1 MAKKNSNQVSPSG
14 TIPNN
19 PNPGSGKGIPFSLT
33 TGYNVD
39 SFWTNEWGDSVMG
52 MENPEVESPQ
62 QESISFN
69 PVYYPDRYS
78 DTMEKEV
85 DRDGRQCGG
94 EDVSIDKTKNPEF
107 HATGIV
113 LDGNMSDFR
122 KVRKHKGPLNLIT
135 PLTDNEGG
143 MEVIVTKGEVGE
155 IVGWDGLYKQW
166 QFSYTLDMVATG
178 SDTDESEENQ
188 IVNEVLEEYREQSS

>member
-1 MAKKNSNQVSPSG
+1 MTNDPNNIVPSG
-14 TIPNN
+14 NIPNN
-19 PNPGSGKGIPFSLT
+19 PTPADGKGIPFSLVIENDD
-33 TGYNVD
+33 GDNVE
-39 SFWTNEWGDSVMG
+39 FE
-52 MENPEVESPQ
+52 
-62 QESISFN
+62 

-78 DTMEKEV
+78 DTMEKDT

-113 LDGNMSDFR
+113 LDGNVNDFR
-122 KVRKHKGPLNLIT
+122 KVRKHKGPVNMIT
-135 PLTDNEGG
+135 PLTDNGGG
-143 MEVIVTKGEVGE
+143 MEVIITKGVTGE

-178 SDTDESEENQ
+178 SDTDETSKSQ
-188 IVNEVLEEYREQSS
+188 IVSDVLSQYRL

>member
-1 MAKKNSNQVSPSG
+1 MTRNPNTVTPSG

-19 PNPGSGKGIPFSLT
+19 PNPNDGKGIPFSLEI
-33 TGYNVD
+33 GNSDKSVD
-39 SFWTNEWGDSVMG
+39 
-52 MENPEVESPQ
+52 
-62 QESISFN
+62 FN
-69 PVYYPDRYS
+69 PVYYPDRFA
-78 DTMEKEV
+78 DTMEKDV

-113 LDGNMSDFR
+113 LDGNVSDFR
-122 KVRKHKGPLNLIT
+122 KIRRHKGPINLIT

-143 MEVIVTKGEVGE
+143 MEVIVTKGEIGE
-155 IVGWDGLYKQW
+155 LVGWDGLYKQW

-178 SDTDESEENQ
+178 SDTDESEESQ

>member
-1 MAKKNSNQVSPSG
+1 MTQENPNKVSPSG
-14 TIPNN
+14 NIPNN
-19 PNPGSGKGIPFSLT
+19 PNPNNGKGIPFALAVDEEGT
-33 TGYNVD
+33 TAEVD
-39 SFWTNEWGDSVMG
+39 DSSNDAF
-52 MENPEVESPQ
+52 E
-62 QESISFN
+62 FN

-113 LDGNMSDFR
+113 LDGNVNDFR
-122 KVRKHKGPLNLIT
+122 KVRKHKGPVNLIT

-143 MEVIVTKGEVGE
+143 MEVIVKKGEIGE
-155 IVGWDGLYKQW
+155 LVGWDGLYKQW

-178 SDTDESEENQ
+178 SDTDESNENQ
-188 IVNEVLEEYREQSS
+188 IVSEILEVHRISSSEPNRDGI